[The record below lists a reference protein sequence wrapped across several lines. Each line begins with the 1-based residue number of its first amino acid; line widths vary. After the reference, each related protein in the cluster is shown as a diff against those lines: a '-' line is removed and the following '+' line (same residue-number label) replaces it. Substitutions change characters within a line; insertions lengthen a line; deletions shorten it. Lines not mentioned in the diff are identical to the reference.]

1 MVVSSSLVVEMLVME
16 AVLMMLLQTFG
27 LIQSSTLVVS
37 IQHALKMIS
46 IITAVQHAAM
56 MFPMNAITWVTIQS
70 NLQPLHRITAPQL
83 ELRLIVN

>member
-1 MVVSSSLVVEMLVME
+1 MVVPSSLVVEMLAME

-46 IITAVQHAAM
+46 IMTAVQRAAM

-70 NLQPLHRITAPQL
+70 NLKPLLRITAPQL
-83 ELRLIVN
+83 ELRLIVE